1 MDISQLTANLEEIN
15 GRPLEPEEQQEL
27 VIWERGKTL
36 LAIPPHAQIEIQQ
49 MLEGYVRPDAD
60 ALLATDPANKDEV
73 LAKHA
78 VAHASAKNLVRFSN
92 DFAEAVN
99 AAQRT
104 PEVLKRGIRSMQG
117 PVDGV

>member
-49 MLEGYVRPDAD
+49 MLEGYVRQDAD

-73 LAKHA
+73 LANHA
-78 VAHASAKNLVRFSN
+78 YGGVLETAQSHQIKYL
-92 DFAEAVN
+92 AERIA
-99 AAQRT
+99 R
-104 PEVLKRGIRSMQG
+104 R
-117 PVDGV
+117 